1 VVTRGGGGGEGG
13 RLTLSTTSISSML
26 DYKGG
31 GTTYLY
37 AYFGLRIFL

>member
-1 VVTRGGGGGEGG
+1 
-13 RLTLSTTSISSML
+13 ML